1 MDWFD
6 SWGVTLAVFLP
17 AAGMV
22 VVLAIPKAQE
32 RALKVTTLATTLATL
47 AVGITMLARFDYDRT
62 GVLQFDVNKSW
73 IDVIRAGWVRAY
85 LRCAERRLRR
95 RA

>member
-32 RALKVTTLATTLATL
+32 RALKLTTLATTLATTW
-47 AVGITMLARFDYDRT
+47 ASTA
-62 GVLQFDVNKSW
+62 S
-73 IDVIRAGWVRAY
+73 
-85 LRCAERRLRR
+85 RCRCC
-95 RA
+95 